1 MFVPQGSTVNQNVNQ
16 KMYKAL
22 TFIPDD
28 SRPQRLGAV
37 LLVGKDWVCLCNDV
51 CIVVHTIVDEQIFE

>member
-16 KMYKAL
+16 KMYNAL
-22 TFIPDD
+22 TFVPDNN
-28 SRPQRLGAV
+28 RPQRLGAV

-51 CIVVHTIVDEQIFE
+51 CIVYTP